1 MSEQNCDTSRTPANK
16 NPLLSASVTG
26 LTFDD
31 FTNKAIILPAAAL
44 PPKLPDPKETEPTKP
59 VIFGTE
65 PAILDTESFSEISLD
80 QPSDQESYPS
90 LANPLQDDQFGT
102 DYSKPFNPLTQATQ
116 LTASLSQLPSV
127 ASSVFSSFSNI
138 LRGTSPTPNI
148 STEQQQP
155 QQHIDPYN
163 APPVPTLGNV
173 PFVNSSLAYPSEEPA
188 VPPVIP
194 TFYSPTD
201 PAFPPPAP
209 TLSPPPANTSSGNAY
224 RLTTKRKTYAPAPGL
239 TYQDNQ
245 PVASA
250 FPSYAPPLPNPINE
264 PNFSANQSTSY
275 ENTAVNQ
282 PQPPSQTNK
291 FSLTS
296 FFSTPL
302 LEKITGSGVSHNQ
315 ETPASSVP
323 DVYAVPSINP
333 PAPATTINP
342 GLFDTHP
349 PAPVTT
355 INPGL
360 FDTHPPAPVTTINP
374 GLFNTHPPV
383 FNAHPP
389 LSENIPTY
397 SPQQQTYQP
406 TPPLSTPLFFNP
418 AQQTSLPAVNQTQSS
433 AYGTPEPVSNIS
445 SIPPSSIPPSGNV
458 SSYRLRGKPHYKNPL
473 SSATTSAPIV
483 TPFFQATPNPA
494 ITSEI
499 FNPGN
504 IAATETPDQSSQS
517 SGFSHPPPSNVGFF
531 NQLRSVP
538 VEPKAP
544 ITSEILNPVNIAATE
559 TPDQASQ
566 PSGFSHPPPSNVGF
580 FNQPRSVPV
589 EPKAPIT
596 SEIFNPVNIAA
607 TETPDQASQSSGFSH
622 PPPSNVGFFNQPPSV
637 PVEPKAANVTFFNQP
652 ESLPVE
658 PNVPLFNPFNPNSSG
673 NTHSFDSFG
682 TGNVQQP
689 SILAQTQGIDV
700 QQPVLSQQPFQIE
713 QQQQFQHFQ
722 VPAEH
727 QQSQSQPVQ
736 QHQPFLLQPFQQ
748 EPSQILTEQQ
758 VQTQSVETSPVQETN
773 LENQT
778 HSDLPLDQA
787 HLTTSPQSLQTNLFQ
802 QFEAAKESDRL
813 IPTQF
818 QVPSEQSEIEQ
829 QVTSLQPQPF
839 ANPFAVPTPT
849 PPSHSSDQQSNFP
862 SDLFTPFQAQNQT
875 PSFYPPQ
882 TASAESVDNQYLQEE
897 VSTAGENTF
906 QPQFTEE
913 ILDNTQA
920 QFTDLNLKSQ
930 DIAAE
935 TNFFGPVESQ
945 QDDNKAEGL
954 IHQTDTTST
963 DSKTS
968 TTFDNFFGSQTTQQS
983 AITAYPQQ
991 GQSEPIPTST
1001 LASSFFTTQTN
1012 PSPADWFNSPK
1023 TVEPST
1029 NRFEDDINRN
1039 PQQPTERE
1047 TLDASSFFATNNNN
1061 QISSPPNYFQ
1071 IQNFFNNPPLIAD
1084 SKEQDSNFNFIE
1096 NNLINKRLHNLTH
1109 HKGSTETD
1117 GGSISSN
1124 IVEPPS
1130 SAQSEFSEFA
1140 EVNPETSQSD
1150 EYLGEQQFPVD
1161 SPNIATMANTS
1172 DQSNGGPAAAELT
1185 NVVYRPVYKH
1195 WFFIKKTSDQ
1205 KPTWTPFPMND
1216 SLNLE
1221 EAFTSNSNQCI
1232 TTNGGRYDVN
1242 IEERT
1247 RTPVYWN
1254 GASDEVRRCSWFYK
1268 GTDSRLVPYE
1278 ENVADLLEEEYRLTS
1293 QSGEWNRKIVIPSG
1307 EIVMFQAPSIMVHF
1321 LAAQTPDL
1329 WPNASVPPTANRPR
1343 VVKRGV
1349 DEFNIEDGEPEQI
1362 NHLLFMVHGI
1372 GAGCDLK
1379 FRSVE
1384 EVVEDFRSI
1393 AMQLTQSHYRS
1404 SCDRGEVGRIEVLPV
1419 SWHSELHSEE
1429 SGIDEKLK
1437 AITLESIPK
1446 LRTFTNDTLLDILFY
1461 SSPVFCQKI
1470 MDTVAGTINRM
1481 YIKYCER
1488 NPNFKGNVSL
1498 AGHSLGSLILFDLL
1512 QNQRNSQCSD
1522 NQMDVDRLSPAECS
1536 DEGATGVR
1544 SHKPLSRTKSKKI
1557 NYTIGP
1563 AGTGQPFINYPQLVF
1578 HPKKFF
1584 ALGSPIGMF
1593 VTVRGIDNLGLDYKL
1608 PTTDGFY
1615 NIFHPYDP
1623 VAYRIEALVNSELIP
1638 VRPVLIPHHKGRKRM
1653 HLELRETM
1661 ARVGA
1666 DIKQKI
1672 VDTFKSVYN
1681 FASLQKPNDPKS
1693 LQQEVDKVLEQQL
1706 SLETSQVQRT
1716 RACSTSTTS
1725 SDDNGD
1731 VEFSLGML
1739 NEGKRVDYVLQEAPL
1754 EFFNEYLF
1762 ALTSHVC
1769 YWDSADTILFIVK
1782 EIYTSLGMQTDNQ
1795 IPQQSMTIER
1805 PISTPSASPAPADS

>member
-80 QPSDQESYPS
+80 QPSDQESYTS

-102 DYSKPFNPLTQATQ
+102 DYSKPFNPLTQATH

-138 LRGTSPTPNI
+138 LKGNSPTPNI
-148 STEQQQP
+148 STEQQQQS

-173 PFVNSSLAYPSEEPA
+173 PFVNSTLAYPSEEPS
-188 VPPVIP
+188 VPAAIP
-194 TFYSPTD
+194 TFYSPSD

-239 TYQDNQ
+239 TFQDNQ

-275 ENTAVNQ
+275 ENTAVI
-282 PQPPSQTNK
+282 QPPSQSNK

-302 LEKITGSGVSHNQ
+302 LEKITGSTVSHSQ

-323 DVYAVPSINP
+323 DVFSVPSINP
-333 PAPATTINP
+333 PAPVTTINP

-349 PAPVTT
+349 TAPVTT

-360 FDTHPPAPVTTINP
+360 FDTHPPAPVSTINP
-374 GLFNTHPPV
+374 GLFDKHPPAPVTTISPGLFDTQPPV
-383 FNAHPP
+383 FDAHHPP
-389 LSENIPTY
+389 LSDNIPTY

-418 AQQTSLPAVNQTQSS
+418 AQQTNLPAVNQTHQSS
-433 AYGTPEPVSNIS
+433 AYVTPEPFSNIS

-458 SSYRLRGKPHYKNPL
+458 SNYRLRGKPHYKNPL
-473 SSATTSAPIV
+473 STATTSAPLA

-499 FNPGN
+499 FNPVN
-504 IAATETPDQSSQS
+504 TTATESPDQSLQS
-517 SGFSHPPPSNVGFF
+517 SGFSHPPP
-531 NQLRSVP
+531 P
-538 VEPKAP
+538 
-544 ITSEILNPVNIAATE
+544 
-559 TPDQASQ
+559 
-566 PSGFSHPPPSNVGF
+566 
-580 FNQPRSVPV
+580 
-589 EPKAPIT
+589 
-596 SEIFNPVNIAA
+596 
-607 TETPDQASQSSGFSH
+607 
-622 PPPSNVGFFNQPPSV
+622 NVGFFNQPPSV

-652 ESLPVE
+652 QNLPIE
-658 PNVPLFNPFNPNSSG
+658 PNVPLFNPFHPNSSG

-689 SILAQTQGIDV
+689 PILGQTQGIDI
-700 QQPVLSQQPFQIE
+700 QQPVPNQQPFQIE

-722 VPAEH
+722 VPTEQ

-736 QHQPFLLQPFQQ
+736 HHQPFLLQPFQQ
-748 EPSQILTEQQ
+748 ESSQLLTEQQ
-758 VQTQSVETSPVQETN
+758 VQTQSVETSLVQETN
-773 LENQT
+773 PEQQSPSIPQ
-778 HSDLPLDQA
+778 SDLSLDQA
-787 HLTTSPQSLQTNLFQ
+787 HLTTSPQASQTNLFQ
-802 QFEAAKESDRL
+802 QFEPAKESDQL

-818 QVPSEQSEIEQ
+818 QVSSEQSETEQ

-839 ANPFAVPTPT
+839 VNPFAIR
-849 PPSHSSDQQSNFP
+849 SQSNSSDKQSNFS

-875 PSFYPPQ
+875 QSFYPLQ
-882 TASAESVDNQYLQEE
+882 TAKTAGSVESNQHLQEE

-906 QPQFTEE
+906 QPQLTEE
-913 ILDNTQA
+913 ILDTTQA
-920 QFTDLNLKSQ
+920 KFTNLNLKPQ

-935 TNFFGPVESQ
+935 TNFVGPVESQ

-954 IHQTDTTST
+954 IHQTDTGST

-983 AITAYPQQ
+983 ASTAYPEQCHT
-991 GQSEPIPTST
+991 EPIPTST
-1001 LASSFFTTQTN
+1001 LASSFFTTPTN

-1029 NRFEDDINRN
+1029 NRFEGDINRN
-1039 PQQPTERE
+1039 LQPPTERE
-1047 TLDASSFFATNNNN
+1047 TLDASNFFATNNNN

-1084 SKEQDSNFNFIE
+1084 SKEQDSNFNFFE

-1150 EYLGEQQFPVD
+1150 EYVGEQQFPVD
-1161 SPNIATMANTS
+1161 SPPNIATMANTS

-1195 WFFIKKTSDQ
+1195 WFYIKKTSDQ

-1268 GTDSRLVPYE
+1268 GADSRLVPYE

-1321 LAAQTPDL
+1321 LASQTPDL

-1419 SWHSELHSEE
+1419 SWHTELHSEE

-1481 YIKYCER
+1481 YTKYCER

-1512 QNQRNSQCSD
+1512 QNQRNPQCSD
-1522 NQMDVDRLSPAECS
+1522 NQLDGDRLSAAECS
-1536 DEGATGVR
+1536 DDGATGVR

-1681 FASLQKPNDPKS
+1681 FASLQKPNDPKT
-1693 LQQEVDKVLEQQL
+1693 LQQEVDKVLELQL

-1805 PISTPSASPAPADS
+1805 PISTPSESPAPADS